1 MDGVI
6 VQVIVKPGKIQDADV
21 DTFSEF
27 FVGIP
32 FFQLTGKHFAQIE
45 QNSGVPI
52 LEELY
57 LHFQVQVPPIPHPD
71 MDVQNSQFFFGIIT
85 GEFRWDD
92 FSILNFVRGKIQ

>member
-32 FFQLTGKHFAQIE
+32 GSGAAHPASGHGRPKFPAYPRDNHG
-45 QNSGVPI
+45 GVP
-52 LEELY
+52 LGR
-57 LHFQVQVPPIPHPD
+57 FQYP
-71 MDVQNSQFFFGIIT
+71 
-85 GEFRWDD
+85 EFRQ
-92 FSILNFVRGKIQ
+92 GKDPVKRR